1 LAGASLVFEDD
12 VQSVNQT
19 GNPTEQGQRDVDE
32 QVNTT
37 AALEEDT
44 QRGQDNGKDN
54 LADVAVE
61 EGSVSFSVLRFL
73 TVVALRL
80 PSWSSLRPPSPSVRL
95 AGGWAAARTTR
106 MSRTTQRLT
115 DRAAERGNKVEGS
128 LRSGE
133 RHGGGFSRCDQTV
146 LIRRG
151 LLEVRS
157 RMSYR

>member
-54 LADVAVE
+54 LADV
-61 EGSVSFSVLRFL
+61 G
-73 TVVALRL
+73 
-80 PSWSSLRPPSPSVRL
+80 
-95 AGGWAAARTTR
+95 
-106 MSRTTQRLT
+106 
-115 DRAAERGNKVEGS
+115 
-128 LRSGE
+128 SGE

-151 LLEVRS
+151 LIEVRS